1 MGRLQAEA
9 MAEASISLEM
19 QLEWHLRA
27 NHYPPVSTDMI
38 PVCITAID
46 EANMGE
52 WHTELELPFGVKYK
66 NAHTAP
72 VWAIIEQH
80 HLEPWVIE
88 SELE

>member
-19 QLEWHLRA
+19 QLEWHLRS

-38 PVCITAID
+38 PVCIEAID

-52 WHTELELPFGVKYK
+52 WHTRLQLPEGTWYK
-66 NAHTAP
+66 DSNTAP
-72 VWAIIEQH
+72 VWAIIESL
-80 HLEPWVIE
+80 HLESWIIE
-88 SELE
+88 SELD